1 MSHLFPESRQH
12 SAVIMLIT
20 QKSNIFLCC
29 GVMVKKLAIMYNNFK
44 RITCKLSEI
53 TENFCFM
60 RGAETDN
67 QTRAGTGN

>member
-1 MSHLFPESRQH
+1 
-12 SAVIMLIT
+12 
-20 QKSNIFLCC
+20 
-29 GVMVKKLAIMYNNFK
+29 MVKKLAIMYNNFK

-60 RGAETDN
+60 RGVETDN